1 MGFRVRRRGPR
12 TGDRVSSASPRTA
25 TARRA
30 RVAALISTRTVG
42 SQDELGQLL
51 AAEGIHVTQ
60 ATLSRDLL
68 ALGATKHMDEYGQAH
83 YVLDAATVDTTV
95 PSAASE
101 GAVALA
107 RVCAELLVR
116 AEAAGNIAV
125 LHTPPGAAQFLAGH
139 VDRSMA
145 FDTVGTVAGDD
156 TVIIVTRTPR
166 EATELCASLLRLAD
180 QRRAP

>member
-1 MGFRVRRRGPR
+1 MSP
-12 TGDRVSSASPRTA
+12 SSPRTA
-25 TARRA
+25 TARRS
-30 RVAALISTRTVG
+30 RVAALISTQSVG

-68 ALGATKHMDEYGQAH
+68 ALGATKDVDDDGHAH
-83 YVLDAATVDTTV
+83 YVLGVGASDTTV
-95 PSAASE
+95 PAA
-101 GAVALA
+101 GADGVLA

-156 TVIIVTRTPR
+156 TVIIVMRTPR
-166 EATELCASLLRLAD
+166 EATDLCASLLRLAD

>member
-1 MGFRVRRRGPR
+1 MTSG
-12 TGDRVSSASPRTA
+12 SPRTA
-25 TARRA
+25 TARRS
-30 RVAALISTRTVG
+30 RVAALISTQNVG

-68 ALGATKHMDEYGQAH
+68 ALGATKDVDAHGHAH
-83 YVLDAATVDTTV
+83 YVLGATAADTTV
-95 PSAASE
+95 PATGLE
-101 GAVALA
+101 GALA

-156 TVIIVTRTPR
+156 TVIIVMRTPR